1 MNFIEISA
9 LKRKYKN
16 TVILDKRGIFYNA
29 FGDDAK
35 VVSTI
40 TGYNINNNQVGFP
53 INNLEKVVSMLSSSH
68 VSVYVDDMF
77 FDFGE
82 DYPIYLNLHSDKEN
96 VDKLVSELCNE
107 VRNIV
112 YNDGDMYY
120 KIKDVLDD
128 IRSKSIW

>member
-1 MNFIEISA
+1 MNFIEINF

-35 VVSTI
+35 VVNVI

-82 DYPIYLNLHSDKEN
+82 DYLIYLNLHSDKEN

-112 YNDGDMYY
+112 YNDGDTYY
-120 KIKDVLDD
+120 RIKDALDD
-128 IRSKSIW
+128 IRSKSI

>member
-1 MNFIEISA
+1 MNFTTIND

-128 IRSKSIW
+128 IRSKSI

>member
-1 MNFIEISA
+1 MNFTTIND

-29 FGDDAK
+29 FGSDAK

-128 IRSKSIW
+128 IRSKSI

>member
-1 MNFIEISA
+1 MNFTTIND

-29 FGDDAK
+29 FGSDAK

-53 INNLEKVVSMLSSSH
+53 INNLEKVVSMLSIHH

-82 DYPIYLNLHSDKEN
+82 DYPIYLNLYSDKEN

-112 YNDGDMYY
+112 YNDGDIYY
-120 KIKDVLDD
+120 KIKDMLDD
-128 IRSKSIW
+128 IRSKSI

>member
-1 MNFIEISA
+1 MNFTTIND

-29 FGDDAK
+29 FGSDAK

-53 INNLEKVVSMLSSSH
+53 INNLEKVVSMLSTHH

-120 KIKDVLDD
+120 KIKNMLDD
-128 IRSKSIW
+128 IRSKSI

>member
-1 MNFIEISA
+1 MNFTTIND

-29 FGDDAK
+29 FGSDAK

-53 INNLEKVVSMLSSSH
+53 LNNLEKVVSMLSTHH

-112 YNDGDMYY
+112 YNAGDAYY
-120 KIKDVLDD
+120 RIKDTLDD
-128 IRSKSIW
+128 IRSKSI

>member
-1 MNFIEISA
+1 MNFIEINF

-29 FGDDAK
+29 FGEDAK

-53 INNLEKVVSMLSSSH
+53 IKNLEKVVSMLSSSH

-82 DYPIYLNLHSDKEN
+82 DYPIYLYLHSDKEN

-112 YNDGDMYY
+112 YNDGDTYY
-120 KIKDVLDD
+120 RIKDALDD